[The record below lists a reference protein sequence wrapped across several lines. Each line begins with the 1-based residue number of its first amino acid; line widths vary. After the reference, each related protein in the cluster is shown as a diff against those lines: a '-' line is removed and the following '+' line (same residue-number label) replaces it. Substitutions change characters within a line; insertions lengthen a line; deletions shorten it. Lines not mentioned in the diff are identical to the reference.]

1 MLPCTWTSLP
11 RCVNVPNADL
21 GSPALPQSSLKYP
34 QRLGQL
40 ILDGFFADLHSCR
53 DLSGA
58 QPLDSAELEDN
69 PAALG

>member
-1 MLPCTWTSLP
+1 MGIVDVVTSTGLT
-11 RCVNVPNADL
+11 
-21 GSPALPQSSLKYP
+21 
-34 QRLGQL
+34 
-40 ILDGFFADLHSCR
+40 GFFADLHSCR